1 MGRIR
6 TAARA
11 LIVREGRLLLTHC
24 RDRTGDWYTA
34 PGGGQVEGETLPET
48 LVRECREELGA
59 EVEVGGLRFV
69 RDYIPGADE
78 FSYLS
83 EAAHQLELFFECRVA
98 ASYRAGSGPEADHH
112 QVGVI
117 WADAEALGELR
128 VYPARLRDVLD
139 SVKAPELPVYW
150 GSGD

>member
-24 RDRTGDWYTA
+24 RDGRGDYYIA

-59 EVEVGGLRFV
+59 EVEVGELRFV
-69 RDYIPGADE
+69 RDYIPSPDE
-78 FSYLS
+78 LSYLS
-83 EAAHQLELFFECRVA
+83 EDAHQLELFFECRVA
-98 ASYRAGSGPEADHH
+98 ERYRADNGPQADHD

-117 WADAEALGELR
+117 WADAEALGKLR
-128 VYPARLRDVLD
+128 VYPARLRDVLY
-139 SVKAPELPVYW
+139 SVTAPELPVYW